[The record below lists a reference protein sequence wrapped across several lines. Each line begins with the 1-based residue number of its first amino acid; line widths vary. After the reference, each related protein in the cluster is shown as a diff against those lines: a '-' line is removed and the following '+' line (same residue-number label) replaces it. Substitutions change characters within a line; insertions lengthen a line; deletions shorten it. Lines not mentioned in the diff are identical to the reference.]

1 VDDIT
6 DGQAMCAIR
15 AVLARSEAL
24 SRDELIRLTARELGF
39 ARTSPRIAKVLDGAV
54 RTAVR
59 RGIATNVSGEL
70 RLLAK
75 NIDGYERD
83 FLKQQLLRVITGS
96 WMEKT
101 DVPKRFARGLGFARV
116 GPIIESTVE
125 SLIRAAIRSGD
136 VERDKSMLRRLSRS
150 K

>member
-1 VDDIT
+1 
-6 DGQAMCAIR
+6 MCAIR

-24 SRDELIRLTARELGF
+24 SREELIRLTARELGF
-39 ARTSPRIAKVLDGAV
+39 ARTSPRIARVLDGAV

-59 RGIATNVSGEL
+59 RGVASNASVGLS
-70 RLLAK
+70 LLTK

-83 FLKQQLLRVITGS
+83 FLKQQLLRVIRGS
-96 WMEKT
+96 WMDKAE
-101 DVPKRFARGLGFARV
+101 VPKRFARGLGFARI
-116 GPIIESTVE
+116 GPVIESTVE